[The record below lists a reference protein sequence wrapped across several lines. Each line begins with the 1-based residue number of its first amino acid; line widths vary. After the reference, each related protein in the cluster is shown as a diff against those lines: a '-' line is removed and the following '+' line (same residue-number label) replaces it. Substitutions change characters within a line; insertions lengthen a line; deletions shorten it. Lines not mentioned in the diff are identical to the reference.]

1 MPLPAGVLLQ
11 TSELGDG
18 QSHLRGELLI
28 LSLTATLQ
36 GCCDR
41 GSVRSWLRS
50 QDIEPGCL
58 GSSCLCDFGQLINL
72 FEPQFSH
79 L

>member
-28 LSLTATLQ
+28 FVT
-36 GCCDR
+36 D
-41 GSVRSWLRS
+41 
-50 QDIEPGCL
+50 
-58 GSSCLCDFGQLINL
+58 
-72 FEPQFSH
+72 SH
-79 L
+79 STGLL